1 VPVTETETGGS
12 QLAGAF
18 PAKAPGLPRGRGRM
32 PAEDVQRAQRE
43 RIQRAA
49 ISAFADAGFEAT
61 TVADIVARA
70 RVSRRAFYGLFESKE
85 ECLLAAV
92 DAGREML
99 LPRIAKAAVVSAP
112 LPYAESVR
120 AVVREYLR
128 VCASEPEFTRAW
140 TVDLPI
146 AGPRAL
152 KRRNDYFD
160 TLADFARMVHTSRGV
175 GDALPDSLYLAV
187 IGGCHELFF
196 RYVIDGRTEALPE
209 LEDPIV
215 QILLTWLP

>member
-1 VPVTETETGGS
+1 MTETETAAS
-12 QLAGAF
+12 RLAGAF
-18 PAKAPGLPRGRGRM
+18 PAQAPGLPRGRGKM

-49 ISAFADAGFEAT
+49 ISAFAELGFEAA
-61 TVADIVARA
+61 TVGDIVSRA
-70 RVSRRAFYGLFESKE
+70 RVSRRAFYGAFESKE
-85 ECLLAAV
+85 ECLLAAI

-99 LPRIAKAAVVSAP
+99 LPRIAETAVASAS
-112 LPYAESVR
+112 LPYEESVR
-120 AVVREYLR
+120 TVVREYLR

-140 TVDLPI
+140 TVELPM

-152 KRRNDYFD
+152 QRRNEYFD
-160 TLADFARMVHTSRGV
+160 ALAGFARVVHTSRRQGA
-175 GDALPDSLYLAV
+175 ALPDHLYLAV
-187 IGGCHELFF
+187 IGGCHELFY
-196 RYVIDGRTEALPE
+196 RYVSDGRTTELPE